1 VVIRRPRVGILP
13 PAEPAVPAESIPR
26 ALTYQERVTRAMK
39 KLDTD
44 RNLYMNLD
52 DAIPEKRIEHYSTK
66 LDHMLRRINSS
77 KGSNLVYS
85 QFKTVEGLGVLGVAL
100 KANGYVEIQI
110 TGSDQAPQFTP
121 STIASLQK
129 GPQAGEKRFI
139 TFTGEGSKERR
150 TLVLNVFNGN
160 LDKLPPV
167 MRQYLEPY
175 AARRNNY
182 GEICWVIGITGAG
195 AEGISLKCCRS
206 VHIME
211 PYWNNVRL
219 DQVKGRAIRICSHKD
234 LPFNE
239 RDVEIYTYYTVF
251 SAQQKQSEKIDM
263 TIRNTD
269 QNETSDEKVY
279 NVSIKKDL
287 INQNI
292 LQIMKESAVDCGLNA
307 ADNDGIQCFVVDGK
321 PDQYLFDPDLEV
333 DKIIT
338 SMEIKETPSMAIGPS
353 TSADSIAAP
362 KESKTSMIQV
372 KIVSIKGTEYMLRP
386 KPDAGDAVLQ
396 LFGRS
401 DVDFSKALGEV
412 GVDPITQ
419 KYMRLRFY

>member
-1 VVIRRPRVGILP
+1 
-13 PAEPAVPAESIPR
+13 
-26 ALTYQERVTRAMK
+26 
-39 KLDTD
+39 
-44 RNLYMNLD
+44 
-52 DAIPEKRIEHYSTK
+52 
-66 LDHMLRRINSS
+66 
-77 KGSNLVYS
+77 
-85 QFKTVEGLGVLGVAL
+85 
-100 KANGYVEIQI
+100 
-110 TGSDQAPQFTP
+110 
-121 STIASLQK
+121 
-129 GPQAGEKRFI
+129 
-139 TFTGEGSKERR
+139 
-150 TLVLNVFNGN
+150 
-160 LDKLPPV
+160 
-167 MRQYLEPY
+167 
-175 AARRNNY
+175 
-182 GEICWVIGITGAG
+182 
-195 AEGISLKCCRS
+195 
-206 VHIME
+206 
-211 PYWNNVRL
+211 
-219 DQVKGRAIRICSHKD
+219 
-234 LPFNE
+234 
-239 RDVEIYTYYTVF
+239 
-251 SAQQKQSEKIDM
+251 M

-338 SMEIKETPSMAIGPS
+338 SMEIKEAPSMAIGPS

-362 KESKTSMIQV
+362 KASKPSMIQV

-386 KPDAGDAVLQ
+386 KPDVGDAVLQ

-412 GVDPITQ
+412 AVDPITQ